1 MTEGNQSIAGE
12 GHGGTLAR
20 GNPGGMIE
28 VRRAFSVAVYA
39 RRGDRVLVI
48 EHRRLRTWL
57 PIGGEL
63 EAGETPLDAAHREL
77 REETGLS
84 GRFRP
89 LAGALDGV
97 PPGLLGYEEHLAG
110 TKGLHMNFVFVTEVE
125 DGAEV
130 VPNDEFA
137 AWRWVDRGELDGVAS
152 PLNVRQFGVLAL
164 DARFV

>member
-1 MTEGNQSIAGE
+1 MT
-12 GHGGTLAR
+12 
-20 GNPGGMIE
+20 PGPE
-28 VRRAFSVAVYA
+28 PALRRAFSVAVYA

-63 EAGETPLDAAHREL
+63 EAGETPLEAAHREL
-77 REETGLS
+77 REETGLA

-97 PPGLLGYEEHLAG
+97 PAGLLGYEEHPAG
-110 TKGLHMNFVFVTEVE
+110 SKGLHMNFVFVTEVAA
-125 DGAEV
+125 GAEV

-137 AWRWVDRGELDGVAS
+137 AWRWVDRAEIDGVPS

>member
-1 MTEGNQSIAGE
+1 VTDAG
-12 GHGGTLAR
+12 A
-20 GNPGGMIE
+20 P

-63 EAGETPLDAAHREL
+63 ERGETPLEAAHREL
-77 REETGLS
+77 REETGLA

-97 PPGLLGYEEHLAG
+97 PAGLLGYEEHLAG
-110 TKGLHMNFVFVTEVE
+110 QKGTHMNFVFVTEVAG
-125 DGAEV
+125 DAEV
-130 VPNDEFA
+130 SPNDEFG
-137 AWRWVDRGELDGVAS
+137 AWRWVDLTELADLSS

-164 DARFV
+164 EARFV